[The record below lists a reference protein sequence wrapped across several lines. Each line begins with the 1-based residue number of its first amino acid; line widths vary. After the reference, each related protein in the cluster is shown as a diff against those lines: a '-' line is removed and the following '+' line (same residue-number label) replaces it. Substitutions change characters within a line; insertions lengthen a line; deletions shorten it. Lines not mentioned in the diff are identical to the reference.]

1 MKKNAIWIA
10 AVCIMAL
17 LAGCSSSAAPSAT
30 PEPTPEATPAPS
42 YDKAELMLS
51 EFSGAK
57 LGEDVLIHLS
67 TEGPITGQGEITLTY
82 ENTTEQDFTY
92 TALQRLEVLL
102 DGEWYIVPD
111 AQDFVTMQLFTV
123 PAGSSVDDTF
133 RFEERYEPLEPGS
146 FRIVKNF
153 VAYDGVNSIS
163 ALEFNIE

>member
-10 AVCIMAL
+10 AMCIMAL
-17 LAGCSSSAAPSAT
+17 LAGCSSSAAPAAT
-30 PEPTPEATPAPS
+30 PEPTPEAAPAPS

-51 EFSGAK
+51 EFSGAE
-57 LGEDVLIHLS
+57 LGSDVLIHLNA
-67 TEGPITGQGEITLTY
+67 EGQISGQDEITLTY
-82 ENTTEQDFTY
+82 ENITEQDFTY

-133 RFEERYEPLEPGS
+133 RFADRYEPLEPGS

-163 ALEFNIE
+163 TLEFTVE